1 MKKLLKKA
9 MRNFGFDI
17 RRIDKAALTD
27 NREYDLIVPRSTYS
41 PWNKDRHFKDTFLL
55 VQDFTLVDE
64 YRCFE
69 LWKLVEQA
77 AKLETGDLIEIG
89 VWRGGTGA
97 IIARQAKRCALNA
110 TVHLCDTF
118 TGVVKAGSNDSSYK
132 GGEHSDT
139 SADAVERL
147 LQRLTVNNVRLHEG
161 VFPDQTGRELENLTF
176 RFCHVDVDVY
186 QSAQDILA
194 WIWGRMVPGGILVYD
209 DYGFKCCDGITKHVE
224 AQMSFDDRI
233 VIHNLNGHGIVV
245 KL

>member
-1 MKKLLKKA
+1 MKKLLKKT
-9 MRNFGFDI
+9 MTTFGFDI
-17 RRIDKAALTD
+17 RRIDKAALTES
-27 NREYDLIVPRSTYS
+27 REYALIVPRSTYS
-41 PWNKDRHFKDTFLL
+41 PWNKDRPFKETFLL

-77 AKLETGDLIEIG
+77 SKLKSGDLIEIG

-97 IIARQAKRCALNA
+97 IIARQAKRCMLDA

-118 TGVVKAGSNDSSYK
+118 TGVVKAGSNDSIYK

-139 SADAVERL
+139 SVDAVEQL
-147 LQRLTVNNVRLHEG
+147 MQRLSENNVRLHQG
-161 VFPDQTGRELENLTF
+161 VFPDQTGPALENLTF
-176 RFCHVDVDVY
+176 RFCHIDVDVY

-224 AQMSFDDRI
+224 AQMPLDDRL
-233 VIHNLNGHGIVV
+233 VIHNLNGHGIVI